1 MKRAR
6 PTWDE
11 LDVWIQKQKQ
21 ILSDED
27 KATVD
32 EVIKHAQQFGM
43 SWEVMWWAFQRR
55 LDEDFNLKSCLFEG
69 LREWDL

>member
-27 KATVD
+27 KAIVD
-32 EVIKHAQQFGM
+32 EVIKYAQQFGM
-43 SWEVMWWAFQRR
+43 SWEVMWWSFQRR
-55 LDEDFNLKSCLFEG
+55 LDEDFNMIQCLKEG